1 MTKYNENKQ
10 EIGGRMKFSYNIIN
24 ATEEEENSINLI
36 ISYIA
41 DNYNKKIDIE
51 KLKQIEVVDKL
62 DNN

>member
-1 MTKYNENKQ
+1 
-10 EIGGRMKFSYNIIN
+10 MKFSYNIIN

-62 DNN
+62 DPESVKLVVL